1 MKEFRDELAMS
12 ALPALIIRNRE
23 GENLTNAAYEIA
35 DEMLESRIKPSK
47 TEWLFRHPNDYLNL
61 PTRLAR
67 AMLSQKMDTMAKL
80 LHSKEPY
87 WQTKVPNIGKDS
99 VKTLI
104 NILAE
109 HNLELR
115 K

>member
-12 ALPALIIRNRE
+12 ALPAVIIRNRE
-23 GENLTNAAYEIA
+23 GENFADAAYEIA

-47 TEWLFRHPNDYLNL
+47 TEWLFRHPNDYLTL
-61 PTRLAR
+61 PTRLSR
-67 AMLSQKMDTMAKL
+67 AMVSQKMDTMAKL

-104 NILAE
+104 KILAD

>member
-23 GENLTNAAYEIA
+23 GENFADAAYEIA
-35 DEMLESRIKPSK
+35 DEMIASRIKASK
-47 TEWLFRHPNDYLNL
+47 TEWLFRHPSDYLSLN
-61 PTRLAR
+61 TRLER

-80 LHSKEPY
+80 LHTKVSY
-87 WQTKVPNIGKDS
+87 WEYKVPNIGKDS
-99 VKTLI
+99 VKTLVKA
-104 NILAE
+104 LAE
-109 HNLELR
+109 HKLELR